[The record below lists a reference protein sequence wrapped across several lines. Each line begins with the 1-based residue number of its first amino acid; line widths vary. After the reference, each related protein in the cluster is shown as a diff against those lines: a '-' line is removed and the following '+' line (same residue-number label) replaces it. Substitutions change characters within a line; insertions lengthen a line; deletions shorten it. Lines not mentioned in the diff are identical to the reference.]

1 MESGGSVVI
10 HHSKWSPNIDM
21 ILSPV
26 GLDLTGDYNFSLNR
40 LFMYVCVMMMIL
52 SRRWLFRVLI
62 LDPEDSSV
70 SVKRDHTV
78 SLIHGLLF

>member
-10 HHSKWSPNIDM
+10 HHSKWSPNIGM
-21 ILSPV
+21 ILSPL
-26 GLDLTGDYNFSLNR
+26 GLDLTGDYNFSLKR

>member
-1 MESGGSVVI
+1 
-10 HHSKWSPNIDM
+10 
-21 ILSPV
+21 
-26 GLDLTGDYNFSLNR
+26 
-40 LFMYVCVMMMIL
+40 MYVCVMMMIL
-52 SRRWLFRVLI
+52 SRRWLFSVLI